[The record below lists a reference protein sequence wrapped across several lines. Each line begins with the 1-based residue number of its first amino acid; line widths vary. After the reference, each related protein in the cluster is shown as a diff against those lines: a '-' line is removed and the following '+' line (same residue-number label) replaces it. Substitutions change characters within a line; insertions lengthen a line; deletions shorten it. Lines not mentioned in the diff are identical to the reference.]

1 MPDLETCKDFGDV
14 FALVKRSV
22 KKTLGLHRVGL
33 MLLLGNL
40 PMNVGAFHPM
50 GTNEIVLNRRLLK
63 GKTGM
68 AERSH
73 LFAILLHEYLHTL
86 GFEDESQ
93 VRRMTYK
100 VCLENFGRNSPVAEA
115 ALTGPWADLS
125 EEDFEQIEPELNL
138 ELVRNFERPDSGYII

>member
-1 MPDLETCKDFGDV
+1 
-14 FALVKRSV
+14 VKRSV

-50 GTNEIVLNRRLLK
+50 GTNEIVLNRRLLR

-68 AERSH
+68 SERSH
-73 LFAILLHEYLHTL
+73 VYTIFLHEYLHSL

-93 VRRMTYK
+93 VRRLTYK
-100 VCLENFGRNSPVAEA
+100 VCLENFGRSSPVVEA
-115 ALTGPWADLS
+115 ALTGPWADLT
-125 EEDFEQIEPELNL
+125 EEDFDELEPDLNL

>member
-1 MPDLETCKDFGDV
+1 
-14 FALVKRSV
+14 
-22 KKTLGLHRVGL
+22 VGL

-40 PMNVGAFHPM
+40 PLNVGAFHPM

-73 LFAILLHEYLHTL
+73 VFAILLHEYLHTL
-86 GFEDESQ
+86 GIEDEAQ
-93 VRRMTYK
+93 VRRITYK
-100 VCLENFGRNSPVAEA
+100 VCLENFGRNSAVAEA
-115 ALTGPWADLS
+115 ALTGPWADLT